1 MNELSSSNLNT
12 IQSLGFELVHAL
24 ERPSVLG
31 QVAIIAMAI
40 AIACFMIVIRLQ
52 EVEAL
57 QSVKVMTA
65 ASPVTMKVG

>member
-31 QVAIIAMAI
+31 QVAIIAIAI
-40 AIACFMIVIRLQ
+40 AIASFLSRWLKPW
-52 EVEAL
+52 L
-57 QSVKVMTA
+57 KKHDPMTK
-65 ASPVTMKVG
+65 PGPLKL